1 MKNIDSIKICP
12 ISGLEILE
20 KPEWINKKTGNNYY
34 ISFRKVGRNIIS
46 IQNRG
51 NMRDF
56 DAQKQYKYLWDFIK
70 EAGVEEPFVEM
81 RDAAYLKG
89 LPPAKESNRQRNIL
103 IAKQD
108 SIAGFVL
115 YNASFAMRTMVG
127 VAFKMYKNVDIET
140 VVCKDYNEAICKA
153 RSILGEKGNDISS
166 LSDKVSQKLNSQ
178 GKITISQQ
186 DIDDFAEK
194 LGTIVWDEKENK
206 DMDILPV
213 FPEDNPLYRL
223 SSVIDVMHDD
233 IKEIRLSEIKQK
245 LALEKALK
253 ESLHLNKELEKQKQE
268 AEGLNDQ
275 LEQATIKAN
284 TMVLQAEMAN
294 MAKSE
299 FLANMSH
306 EIRTP
311 LNGVIGMTDLLLD
324 TGLTDE
330 QKEYA
335 RTVQSSG
342 EILLELINDILDF
355 SKIEAGKLEIEILDF
370 NLESMFDDLASILA
384 IRAHDK
390 ELEFVCAID
399 TKVPILLKSDPG
411 RLKQILINLAGNA
424 IKFTSK
430 GEVLIQV
437 SIESETEKDALLR
450 FSVKDTGIGIPEEK
464 LGVLFSS
471 FTQVDAS
478 ITRKYGGTGL
488 GLAISKQ
495 LVELMGGEIGVNS
508 KENFGTEFWFCLSF
522 LKSGLSQTEQRNEKI
537 PTNDISGTSI
547 LIVDDNKT
555 FRTILVSL
563 LKHWGVRVVAVGNGE
578 SALKELNRAQ
588 ADSEPYQLSIIDMHM
603 PVMNGVELAEQIKSD
618 KRLKNVELIVMT
630 TLGRK
635 GDAKKME
642 NAGFAAYLTKPIRK
656 NDLLNTLKV
665 VLFKQY
671 NIDETS
677 DMSFGKKK
685 IVTRHSVRDMEQND
699 VKILVADDNMVNQL
713 VAKKMLNKLGF
724 SVDVVENG
732 IEAIEAIK
740 NIKYGLVLMDI
751 QMPKMDGITA
761 TLKIRKQE
769 RNNPSSPEL
778 PIIAM
783 TANVLGK
790 DKEEC
795 VKAGMN
801 DYLPKPITPD
811 TLGAVVN
818 KWT

>member
-355 SKIEAGKLEIEILDF
+355 SKIEAGKLAIEVIDF
-370 NLESMFDDLASILA
+370 NIKNMMDAVINTLASKAFEKRLELFYLIEKNVPDNLSGDPA
-384 IRAHDK
+384 RIR
-390 ELEFVCAID
+390 
-399 TKVPILLKSDPG
+399 
-411 RLKQILINLAGNA
+411 QILINLIGNA
-424 IKFTSK
+424 IKFTNQGK
-430 GEVLIQV
+430 IFVKIKLNKELNKNYILLFEVQ
-437 SIESETEKDALLR
+437 
-450 FSVKDTGIGIPEEK
+450 DTGIGIPHETTDK
-464 LGVLFSS
+464 LFHL
-471 FTQVDAS
+471 FTQAD
-478 ITRKYGGTGL
+478 
-488 GLAISKQ
+488 
-495 LVELMGGEIGVNS
+495 
-508 KENFGTEFWFCLSF
+508 
-522 LKSGLSQTEQRNEKI
+522 
-537 PTNDISGTSI
+537 TS
-547 LIVDDNKT
+547 T
-555 FRTILVSL
+555 
-563 LKHWGVRVVAVGNGE
+563 
-578 SALKELNRAQ
+578 
-588 ADSEPYQLSIIDMHM
+588 
-603 PVMNGVELAEQIKSD
+603 
-618 KRLKNVELIVMT
+618 
-630 TLGRK
+630 
-635 GDAKKME
+635 
-642 NAGFAAYLTKPIRK
+642 
-656 NDLLNTLKV
+656 
-665 VLFKQY
+665 
-671 NIDETS
+671 
-677 DMSFGKKK
+677 
-685 IVTRHSVRDMEQND
+685 
-699 VKILVADDNMVNQL
+699 
-713 VAKKMLNKLGF
+713 
-724 SVDVVENG
+724 
-732 IEAIEAIK
+732 
-740 NIKYGLVLMDI
+740 
-751 QMPKMDGITA
+751 
-761 TLKIRKQE
+761 
-769 RNNPSSPEL
+769 
-778 PIIAM
+778 
-783 TANVLGK
+783 
-790 DKEEC
+790 
-795 VKAGMN
+795 
-801 DYLPKPITPD
+801 
-811 TLGAVVN
+811 
-818 KWT
+818 